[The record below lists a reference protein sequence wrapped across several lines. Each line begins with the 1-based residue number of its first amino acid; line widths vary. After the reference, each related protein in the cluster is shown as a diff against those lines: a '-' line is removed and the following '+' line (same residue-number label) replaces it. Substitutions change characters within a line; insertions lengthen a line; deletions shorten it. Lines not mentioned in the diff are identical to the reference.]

1 MMPHSGLEE
10 RRAKVK
16 KAGWQVRST
25 YLAVQVADVAPCL
38 QHPVTSLEDKD
49 VQAAVG
55 KREAP
60 GRLQRDGENA
70 PQQAAENPSMSHDD
84 DRLPQ
89 MSLSQLFK
97 AAEVALH
104 LLSQALASR

>member
-38 QHPVTSLEDKD
+38 QHPVTFLEDKD

-55 KREAP
+55 KREAT
-60 GRLQRDGENA
+60 GRLQRNGEHV
-70 PQQAAENPSMSHDD
+70 PEKAAENSPVSDND
-84 DRLPQ
+84 NRFPQ

-97 AAEVALH
+97 AAEVPLY
-104 LLSQALASR
+104 LLS